1 MNLPQWRVD
10 RKVLL
15 STLCRSARSFT
26 VVSLLAW
33 CCNRDRRRTRS
44 PCLLGGVLV
53 RYIPAPRSRPTNDYC
68 HRMIGLNLLLTCTHH
83 RSLLGRCSLDSP
95 SRSSTLTQ
103 ASSYGMY
110 VDAEGNLFKF
120 SDFRSSCPR
129 RLIQICTTY
138 HFIRLPSLPHTSII
152 FYDR

>member
-1 MNLPQWRVD
+1 MKTNTNLPQWHVN
-10 RKVLL
+10 RKILL

-33 CCNRDRRRTRS
+33 CCNRDQRRTRS

-53 RYIPAPRSRPTNDYC
+53 RFIPAPHSQPTNDYC
-68 HRMIGLNLLLTCTHH
+68 HWMIGLNLLLTCTHY
-83 RSLLGRCSLDSP
+83 RSLLGHCSLDSP

-110 VDAEGNLFKF
+110 VDAEGNLFKI
-120 SDFRSSCPR
+120 SDFRSSCTR

-138 HFIRLPSLPHTSII
+138 HFITVGSKYP
-152 FYDR
+152 

>member
-1 MNLPQWRVD
+1 MPFRECWSGLSQRHVVD
-10 RKVLL
+10 QL
-15 STLCRSARSFT
+15 TIIA
-26 VVSLLAW
+26 
-33 CCNRDRRRTRS
+33 
-44 PCLLGGVLV
+44 
-53 RYIPAPRSRPTNDYC
+53 
-68 HRMIGLNLLLTCTHH
+68 IGPNLLLTCTHY

-129 RLIQICTTY
+129 RPIQICTTY
-138 HFIRLPSLPHTSII
+138 HFVRLPSLLHTSII
-152 FYDR
+152 FNDWRSDTTHARTCGRILSANAWIRRKVVDFRPCCD